1 MDATKNETR
10 KLCAICGH
18 AGPHATYLAHE
29 MMFGTREAFSYFEC
43 GNCGVLQIETAP
55 DDLPRF
61 YPAEYYAHQP
71 PRVKAGVS
79 LRRTTRRLRLRISRS
94 LGMRALSPLSDSYA
108 WLEQA
113 DTDPDARILD
123 VGCGAGRLL
132 LKLHEYGFAKLTG
145 VDPYIQEDLR
155 YPTGLVIHK
164 KHLKQLQGSFDLV
177 MAHHSF
183 EHMPDPRNALSE
195 MARLCAPGGAVL
207 LRVPITGNAA
217 WRSYGT
223 NWVQLDAPRHLFLF
237 TRKGLEHLACNAGLT
252 LESMVF
258 DSRGFQF
265 WGSEQYLRGLPLEG
279 PRKPA
284 KPLFSPSELEAYEK
298 RAVEL
303 NAKEDGDQASIVL
316 RRSTVR

>member
-1 MDATKNETR
+1 
-10 KLCAICGH
+10 
-18 AGPHATYLAHE
+18 
-29 MMFGTREAFSYFEC
+29 MFGSHEAFNYFEC
-43 GNCGVLQIETAP
+43 GQCGVLQIETVP
-55 DDLPRF
+55 GDLSRF

-71 PRVKAGVS
+71 PRVKAGVG

-108 WLEQA
+108 WMEQA
-113 DTDPDARILD
+113 GTDPDARILD

-145 VDPYIQEDLR
+145 VDPYIKEDLR
-155 YPTGLVIHK
+155 YPNGLVIHK
-164 KHLKQLQGSFDLV
+164 KHLKQMRGSFDLV
-177 MAHHSF
+177 MAHHSL
-183 EHMPDPRNALSE
+183 EHMPDPRSAFGE

-207 LRVPITGNAA
+207 LRVPITGTTA
-217 WRSYGT
+217 WRSYGV

-237 TRKGLEHLACNAGLT
+237 TRKGLEQLSRDAGLT

-265 WGSEQYLRGLPLEG
+265 WGSEQYLHGLPLEG
-279 PRKPA
+279 PGKPA
-284 KPLFSPSELEAYEK
+284 KPLFSPSEMEAYEK

-303 NAKEDGDQASIVL
+303 NAKNDGDQACIVL
-316 RRSTVR
+316 RKPSAC